1 MWPFEQGPIR
11 PPSEAQSLLV
21 RVSRNCP
28 WNRCA
33 FCSVYRGK
41 SFSLR
46 PVDEVVADLDA
57 MLGYYGP
64 NVRTVF
70 LQDANALLTPPDQL
84 EAVLLA
90 IKARFPRVDRITTYA
105 RSHTLAHRN
114 LEDLVRLREAGL
126 NRVHIG
132 FESGSDEVLAMINKG
147 TTRAQQIVGGQRART
162 AGFEVSEYWMPG
174 LGGVAL
180 SGIHA
185 ADSASALRD
194 IGPHFIRLRTTAVI
208 RGTPLALL
216 RDEGRFVELDEV
228 GKVREIRAFLAA
240 LGDLEC
246 RIESDHVLNLLM
258 ELRGDLPQELP
269 ALLAVCDGFLSRSGK
284 EQYAMIQARRR
295 GGVWL

>member
-33 FCSVYRGK
+33 FCSVYRGQ

>member
-33 FCSVYRGK
+33 FCSVYRGQ

-46 PVDEVVADLDA
+46 PVGEVISDLDA